1 MVVELPGRR
10 RGQVMLDSAGG
21 VGASTVVVVA
31 MHGETSVG
39 SPNVGEFMTEWMAG
53 SKKIVPQ
60 DRDSK

>member
-1 MVVELPGRR
+1 
-10 RGQVMLDSAGG
+10 MLDLAGG